1 MLKKSF
7 EMSITCSEHCI
18 VADESYFEQVNGI
31 INMYVVFFFQEQK
44 LQLKINSSNID
55 LNSG

>member
-1 MLKKSF
+1 
-7 EMSITCSEHCI
+7 MSITCSEHCI

-55 LNSG
+55 LNSGWETK